1 MKNALPQIVH
11 YEKTIF
17 GNKKKKKK
25 NNNNNNKN
33 KLQKN
38 NTKKKKNQPVKI
50 RQLEKIFEYFK
61 IQENLPSENV
71 TEYKEYFLYIFSY
84 PKRYYTSTN

>member
-1 MKNALPQIVH
+1 MKRPFLA
-11 YEKTIF
+11 K
-17 GNKKKKKK
+17 NKKQKK
-25 NNNNNNKN
+25 
-33 KLQKN
+33 
-38 NTKKKKNQPVKI
+38 TRKNQLVKI